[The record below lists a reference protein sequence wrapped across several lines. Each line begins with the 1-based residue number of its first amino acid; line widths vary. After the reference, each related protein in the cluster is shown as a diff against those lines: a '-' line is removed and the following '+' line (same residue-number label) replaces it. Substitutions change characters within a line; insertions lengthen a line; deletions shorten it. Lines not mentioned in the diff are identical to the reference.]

1 MLPAPTSRLRFREMT
16 ADDLAEIATLEIGG
30 TRGPAG
36 WIAWTLR
43 NYRQHGFG
51 LWVIETH
58 AGDFVGD
65 CGLTMQ
71 DVEGDQL
78 VEVGWHV
85 RTPLR
90 GQGYASEAARSV
102 RAAAR
107 DAGIGHLVAIIR
119 PSNIAS
125 QRVATKIGLALE
137 REVHAHGG
145 PALVFGTDLTAS
157 DKPT

>member
-1 MLPAPTSRLRFREMT
+1 MMPAPTLRLRFREMT
-16 ADDLAEIATLEIGG
+16 AGDLAEIATLETGG
-30 TRGPAG
+30 SRGPEG
-36 WIAWTLR
+36 WIDWTLR
-43 NYRQHGFG
+43 SYEQHGFG

-71 DVEGDQL
+71 DVEGEQV

-90 GQGYASEAARSV
+90 RRGYASEAAVSV

-107 DAGIGHLVAIIR
+107 DAGVGHLVAIIR
-119 PSNIAS
+119 PSNLAS

-145 PALVFGTDLTAS
+145 PALVFGADLAS
-157 DKPT
+157 PGEPT

>member
-1 MLPAPTSRLRFREMT
+1 MLPAPTPRLRFRSMT
-16 ADDLAEIATLEIGG
+16 GSDLEQIATLEIGG
-30 TRGPAG
+30 SRGPEG
-36 WIAWTLR
+36 WIEWTLR
-43 NYRQHGFG
+43 NYEQYGFG

-71 DVEGDQL
+71 DVEGEHL

-90 GQGYASEAARSV
+90 RQGYASEAAGSV

-107 DAGIGHLVAIIR
+107 DAGVGHLVAIIR
-119 PSNIAS
+119 PTNIAS
-125 QRVATKIGLALE
+125 QRIATKTGLAFE

-145 PALVFGTDLTAS
+145 RALLFGADLTTQGA
-157 DKPT
+157 PT

>member
-1 MLPAPTSRLRFREMT
+1 V
-16 ADDLAEIATLEIGG
+16 DLG
-30 TRGPAG
+30 
-36 WIAWTLR
+36 
-43 NYRQHGFG
+43 NYEQYCFG

-71 DVEGDQL
+71 DVEGEQL

-85 RTPLR
+85 RTRLR
-90 GQGYASEAARSV
+90 RQGYASEAAGSV

-137 REVHAHGG
+137 REVHAHGS
-145 PALVFGTDLTAS
+145 PALIFAADLTAQGE
-157 DKPT
+157 PT

>member
-1 MLPAPTSRLRFREMT
+1 MLPAPTLRLRFREMT
-16 ADDLAEIATLEIGG
+16 AGDLAEIATLEIGG
-30 TRGPAG
+30 SRGPEG
-36 WIAWTLR
+36 WIEWTLR
-43 NYRQHGFG
+43 NYEQYGFG

-71 DVEGDQL
+71 DVEGERL

-90 GQGYASEAARSV
+90 RQGYASEAAGSV

-107 DAGIGHLVAIIR
+107 DVGVGHLVAIIR

-137 REVHAHGG
+137 REIHAHGG
-145 PALVFGTDLTAS
+145 PALVLGADLAAQG
-157 DKPT
+157 KPE